1 VISDARRAGAQ
12 VAASVRVSN
21 SLIANWAHLAIL
33 GFSPEPRHALIQNW
47 VVVLAAMVYLTAL
60 FAIAHVGESRGR
72 RLMTGPLR
80 PAIYALTLGVY
91 CTSWT
96 FLGSV
101 GLSSRTG
108 YDFLTIYIG
117 PMLVI
122 GFAPFLMRRIVR
134 LAKENNITSI
144 ADFVASRYG
153 KNQGVAAMVTLIAV
167 IGVLPYIALQ
177 LKAISASIEVFV
189 GAQGASPGMSTA
201 SPIFGDM
208 ALLVALILAFFAI
221 VFGTRQVDATEHQDG
236 LMIAVAVE
244 SAIKLAAFLMVG
256 IFVTWWMFDGP
267 ADIVAKAY
275 ERADIAAIFGK
286 APDWSLWFTMTLLS
300 AGAIVMLPRQFHVT
314 VVENRDPSDVRRA
327 AWMFPLYL
335 VAINLFVIPIAAA
348 GLLVFPPGAIDRD
361 LTVLALPLNHGAGL
375 VALVVL
381 IGGLSAATA
390 MVIVECVALAI
401 MISNDLFMPLALRGR
416 AMRPVED
423 MSGIILV
430 VRRGAIILVLLM
442 GYAYYRAAG
451 EAALASIGLLAFAA
465 IAQIGPALIGG
476 LYWRRATARG
486 AVAGLTTGLAAWAFT
501 LLIPSFGSENALF
514 GAITREG
521 LFGLDA
527 LKPRALLGL
536 EANPLVHGVLVSLA
550 ANALAFVGVSLTRRP
565 TSIERIQAE
574 LFIDAEGA
582 AVSPGFSFFR
592 SVVSVD
598 ELRQTVAR
606 YLGEERTRAAFE
618 TFASNRN
625 TALDGKLAAD
635 PHTMRFAEHLLAS
648 AIGASSSRLVL
659 SLLLRRR
666 NLSSEA
672 ALRVLDEAS
681 AAIQQNRAV
690 LQNAL
695 DHAQQGVTVFDAEL
709 TLLAANQAF
718 RAIFDLPSELA
729 QPGVTLE
736 AIVAFNADRGL
747 YGETR
752 GSEIIAER
760 LRSYVQD
767 TKPVRLRLPKRG
779 VVIDIR
785 SNHLPDGGRVTTYT
799 DITASVAAEEALA
812 RANET
817 LERRVRERTEELTD
831 ANVALAK
838 AKAEADEANIS
849 KTRFL
854 AAASHDILQPLNA
867 ARLYASSLVERVSG
881 PEAELARNADASLD
895 AVEEIITALL
905 DISRLDSGAMK
916 PEISGVAMNELF
928 RQLAI
933 EFGPIAEAQGLP
945 LTFVPCRSAIL
956 TDRRLMRRLLQ
967 NLISNAIKYTPSG
980 RVLVGCRRRRG
991 RLRIEVCDTGIGIP
1005 RNRQKQVF
1013 REFQR
1018 LDQGA
1023 LIARGLGL
1031 GLSIVE
1037 RIARALD
1044 HRIALY
1050 SLPGR
1055 GSIFTVEVPLA
1066 AAAAAEPATPPAAPA
1081 VGLAG
1086 LRVVC
1091 IDNEP
1096 SILEG
1101 MRLLLEGWGCEVV
1114 AAADDRDAIAALKR
1128 AAGPPDAIIADY
1140 HLDRGNG
1147 LSAIRA
1153 LRRSAKAP
1161 VRAIVLTADRTG
1173 ELRDKAAAINAQ
1185 VFAKPVKPA
1194 ALRAWLSQVG
1204 VQRLAAE

>member
-1 VISDARRAGAQ
+1 M
-12 VAASVRVSN
+12 
-21 SLIANWAHLAIL
+21 
-33 GFSPEPRHALIQNW
+33 
-47 VVVLAAMVYLTAL
+47 VVLAALVYLTAL

-72 RLMTGPLR
+72 RLMNGPLR
-80 PAIYALTLGVY
+80 SVIYALTLGVY

-108 YDFLTIYIG
+108 YDFLPIYIG

-122 GFAPFLMRRIVR
+122 ALAPFLMQRIVR

-167 IGVLPYIALQ
+167 IGVLPYVALQ
-177 LKAISASIEVFV
+177 LKAISASIEVFLGAHGAAPV
-189 GAQGASPGMSTA
+189 GGATV
-201 SPIFGDM
+201 PIPGDM
-208 ALLVALILAFFAI
+208 AMFVALILAFFAI
-221 VFGTRQVDATEHQDG
+221 VFGTRQVDTTEHQDG
-236 LMIAVAVE
+236 LMIAIAVE
-244 SAIKLAAFLMVG
+244 SAIKLAAFITVG

-267 ADIVAKAY
+267 GEIFAQVYDRPEV
-275 ERADIAAIFGK
+275 AAIFSGH
-286 APDWSLWFTMTLLS
+286 PDWSLWFTMTLLS
-300 AGAIVMLPRQFHVT
+300 AGAIIMLPRQFHVA
-314 VVENRDPSDVRRA
+314 VVENRDVSDVKRA
-327 AWMFPLYL
+327 AWLFPAYL
-335 VAINLFVIPIAAA
+335 IAINLFVIPIAAA
-348 GLLVFPPGAIDRD
+348 GLLVFPDGVIDRD
-361 LTVLALPLNHGAGL
+361 LTVLALPLKAEAGV

-401 MISNDLFMPLALRGR
+401 MISNDLFMPLALNRR
-416 AMRPVED
+416 SMRPIKD
-423 MSGIILV
+423 MGGIILI
-430 VRRGAIILVLLM
+430 VRRLAIVLVLLL

-465 IAQIGPALIGG
+465 IAQIGPALLGG

-486 AVAGLTTGLAAWAFT
+486 AIAGLTTGIAVWGFT
-501 LLIPSFGSENALF
+501 LLLPSFGLENAVVGSITRDGLFGIAMLRPEALF
-514 GAITREG
+514 GI
-521 LFGLDA
+521 
-527 LKPRALLGL
+527 
-536 EANPLVHGVLVSLA
+536 EAKPLVHGVFMSLA
-550 ANALAFVGVSLTRRP
+550 ANVVAFVGVSLSRQP
-565 TSIERIQAE
+565 TPIERLQANV
-574 LFIDAEGA
+574 FINAEGA
-582 AVSPGFSFFR
+582 ASGPGFRFFR
-592 SVVSVD
+592 SVVTVD

-606 YLGEERTRAAFE
+606 YLGEERTRAAFQS
-618 TFASNRN
+618 FATTRN
-625 TALDGKLAAD
+625 AALDGRMAAD

-659 SLLLRRR
+659 SLMLRRR
-666 NLSSEA
+666 NLSSDA

-681 AAIQQNRAV
+681 AAIQHNRAI
-690 LQNAL
+690 LQHAL

-709 TLLAANQAF
+709 RLLAANQAF
-718 RAIFDLPSELA
+718 RAIFDLPAELV
-729 QPGVTLE
+729 QPGVALE
-736 AIVAFNADRGL
+736 AIVAFNAERGF
-747 YGETR
+747 YGEDS
-752 GSEIIAER
+752 GPGIVAER
-760 LRSYVQD
+760 VRSFVQD
-767 TKPVRLRLPKRG
+767 TEPVRLRLPKRG

-799 DITASVAAEEALA
+799 DITDSVAAEEALE

-817 LERRVRERTEELTD
+817 LERRVKERTEELTA
-831 ANVALAK
+831 ANIALGK
-838 AKAEADEANIS
+838 AKAEAEEANVS

-867 ARLYASSLVERVSG
+867 ARLYTSSLVERVSG
-881 PEAELARNADASLD
+881 REAAELARNADASLD
-895 AVEEIITALL
+895 AVEEILTALL

-916 PEISGVAMNELF
+916 PEVGSVAMNELF

-933 EFGPIAEAQGLP
+933 EFGPIAKAKGLP
-945 LTFVPCRSAIL
+945 LTFVPCSLTIR

-1005 RNRQKQVF
+1005 QNRQKQVF

-1044 HRIALY
+1044 HKVALY
-1050 SLPGR
+1050 SLPGK
-1055 GSIFTVEVPLA
+1055 GSIFTIEAPLAPA
-1066 AAAAAEPATPPAAPA
+1066 AAAPEAVVLAHAPTI
-1081 VGLAG
+1081 GLTG
-1086 LRVVC
+1086 LRVLC

-1096 SILEG
+1096 AILEG
-1101 MRLLLEGWGCEVV
+1101 MRLLLEGWGCKVV
-1114 AAADDRDAIAALKR
+1114 TAEDDRAAIAALR
-1128 AAGPPDAIIADY
+1128 RLGGPPDALVADF

-1147 LSAIRA
+1147 IGAIRA
-1153 LRRSAKAP
+1153 VRRAMKTP
-1161 VRAIVLTADRTG
+1161 VRAIILSADRSA
-1173 ELRDKAAAINAQ
+1173 ELREKAAAIEAQ

-1204 VQRLAAE
+1204 AQRQAAE

>member
-1 VISDARRAGAQ
+1 M
-12 VAASVRVSN
+12 
-21 SLIANWAHLAIL
+21 
-33 GFSPEPRHALIQNW
+33 
-47 VVVLAAMVYLTAL
+47 VVLAALVYLTAL
-60 FAIAHVGESRGR
+60 FAIAHVGENRGR
-72 RLMTGPLR
+72 RLMQGPLR

-108 YDFLTIYIG
+108 YDFLPIYIG
-117 PMLVI
+117 PILVI
-122 GFAPFLMRRIVR
+122 GFASFFVQRIVR
-134 LAKENNITSI
+134 LAKENNIASI

-153 KNQGVAAMVTLIAV
+153 KNQFVGATVTMIAV

-177 LKAISASIEVFV
+177 LKAISASIEVFINAGV
-189 GAQGASPGMSTA
+189 LAGGSETA
-201 SPIFGDM
+201 PLFGDM

-221 VFGTRQVDATEHQDG
+221 VFGTRQVDTTEHQDG

-244 SAIKLAAFLMVG
+244 SAIKLLTFLAGG

-267 ADIVAKAY
+267 ADIFAKAY
-275 ERADIAAIFGK
+275 ERADIGAIFG
-286 APDWSLWFTMTLLS
+286 AQPDWSLWFTMTLLS
-300 AGAIVMLPRQFHVT
+300 AGAIVMLPRQFHVA
-314 VVENRDPSDVRRA
+314 VVENRDPADVQRA

-335 VAINLFVIPIAAA
+335 VAINLFVVPIAIA
-348 GLLVFPPGAIDRD
+348 GLLTFPDGGIDRD
-361 LTVLALPLNHGAGL
+361 LTVLALPLKNGAGL
-375 VALVVL
+375 VAIVVL

-401 MISNDLFMPLALRGR
+401 MISNDLFMPLVLRQR
-416 AMRPVED
+416 AARPVKD
-423 MSGIILV
+423 MAGMILI
-430 VRRGAIILVLLM
+430 VRRVAIMLVLLL

-465 IAQIGPALIGG
+465 IAQIGPALVGG

-486 AVAGLTTGLAAWAFT
+486 AIAGLLTGIAVWAYA
-501 LLIPSFGSENALF
+501 LLIPSFGPDNSIF
-514 GAITREG
+514 GGVTQDG
-521 LFGLDA
+521 LFGLAWLRPMA
-527 LKPRALLGL
+527 LFGI
-536 EANPLVHGVLVSLA
+536 EAKPLVHGVFVSLA
-550 ANALAFVGVSLTRRP
+550 ANVLAFVGVSLTRRP
-565 TSIERIQAE
+565 SAIERLQAN
-574 LFIDAEGA
+574 LFVSAEAQGTGPA
-582 AVSPGFSFFR
+582 FRFFR
-592 SVVSVD
+592 SVVTVD
-598 ELRQTVAR
+598 ELRHTVSR
-606 YLGEERTRAAFE
+606 YLGEERTQAAFQS
-618 TFASNRN
+618 FATSRN
-625 TALDGKLAAD
+625 AGLDGRLAAD

-659 SLLLRRR
+659 SLMLRRR
-666 NLSSEA
+666 NLSSNA

-681 AAIQQNRAV
+681 AAIQHNRAI

-695 DHAQQGVTVFDAEL
+695 DHAQQGVTVFDREL
-709 TLLAANQAF
+709 RLLAANQAF
-718 RAIFDLPSELA
+718 RAIFDLPAELV
-729 QPGVTLE
+729 QPGVALE
-736 AIVAFNADRGL
+736 SIVAFNAERGF
-747 YGETR
+747 YGATSNEA
-752 GSEIIAER
+752 IIAER
-760 LRSYVQD
+760 VRSFVED
-767 TKPVRLRLPKRG
+767 TEPVRLRLPKRG
-779 VVIDIR
+779 MVVDIR

-799 DITASVAAEEALA
+799 DITQSVAAEEALA

-817 LERRVRERTEELTD
+817 LERRVRERTEELTE
-831 ANVALAK
+831 ANAALGK
-838 AKAEADEANIS
+838 AKAEAEEANLS

-867 ARLYASSLVERVSG
+867 ARLYTSSLVERISG
-881 PEAELARNADASLD
+881 KEAAELARNADASLD

-916 PEISGVAMNELF
+916 PEFASVSVNDLF

-933 EFGPIAEAQGLP
+933 EFSPLAKARGLP
-945 LTFVPCRSAIL
+945 LTFVPCSLSIR

-991 RLRIEVCDTGIGIP
+991 KLRIEVCDTGIGIP
-1005 RNRQKQVF
+1005 QNRQKQIF

-1037 RIARALD
+1037 RIARVLD
-1044 HRIALY
+1044 HRVAVY
-1050 SLPGR
+1050 SLPGK
-1055 GSIFTVEVPLA
+1055 GSIFTIETALA
-1066 AAAAAEPATPPAAPA
+1066 PSVASRQEAAGGALPAAS
-1081 VGLAG
+1081 LAG

-1114 AAADDRDAIAALKR
+1114 AAGDERAAIAALKR
-1128 AAGPPDAIIADY
+1128 GSGPPDAVIADY

-1153 LRRSAKAP
+1153 IRKAAKAP
-1161 VRAIVLTADRTG
+1161 VKAILITADRTA
-1173 ELRDKAAAINAQ
+1173 ELRERAAEIEAQ
-1185 VFAKPVKPA
+1185 VFGKPLKPA